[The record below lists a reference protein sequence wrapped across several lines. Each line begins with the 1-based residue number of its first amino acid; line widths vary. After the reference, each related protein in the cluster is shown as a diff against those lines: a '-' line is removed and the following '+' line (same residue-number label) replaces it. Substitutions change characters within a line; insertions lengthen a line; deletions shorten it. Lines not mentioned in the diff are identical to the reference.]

1 MFHDQAVQPSSGF
14 FLLNHK
20 QRHARDG
27 LIPPMSLF
35 SAQPQR
41 RDSLNFWTI
50 CRSQEEVS

>member
-35 SAQPQR
+35 SAKPQM